1 MVLLRRNHLGNLPK
15 GPNGPRFILTCSQG
29 AFYFSGGITEHQC
42 NGRYRKWVLV
52 RLEDGRVSKESADT
66 REDALKMEHNEHYFF
81 AYQVP
86 YDSFSPA
93 VAEVVL
99 AYRRDLWDNGYR
111 EDRHDK
117 TAPITPWKRY

>member
-1 MVLLRRNHLGNLPK
+1 MLLRKNHLGNLPQ

-29 AFYFSGGITEHQC
+29 AFFFSGGVTEHQLK
-42 NGRYRKWVLV
+42 GHYRQWVLV
-52 RLEDGRVSKESADT
+52 RLEDGRVSSEYAET
-66 REDALKMEHNEHYFF
+66 REDALRIVHNEHYFM
-81 AYQVP
+81 AYQIP
-86 YDSFSPA
+86 YDRFPPN

-117 TAPITPWKRY
+117 KTPILPRSAR